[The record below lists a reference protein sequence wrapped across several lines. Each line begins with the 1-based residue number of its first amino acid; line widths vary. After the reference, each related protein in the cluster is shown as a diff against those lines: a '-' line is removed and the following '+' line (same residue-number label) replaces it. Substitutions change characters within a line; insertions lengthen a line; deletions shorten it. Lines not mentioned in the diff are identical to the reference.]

1 VIERPLF
8 ESVLESVG
16 YDFKKILERRV
27 QVMKLVLAAIGQ
39 YGQVW
44 TTKTRMWTALASGAK
59 AFLLASERP
68 DSPPKKSTMS
78 SKRVGN
84 S

>member
-1 VIERPLF
+1 MAERPLF

-16 YDFKKILERRV
+16 HDFKKILECRV
-27 QVMKLVLAAIGQ
+27 QVMKLVLAATGQ
-39 YGQVW
+39 YGQVGV
-44 TTKTRMWTALASGAK
+44 TKTWMWTGLVSVAK

-68 DSPPKKSTMS
+68 DSPPKKSAMS

>member
-1 VIERPLF
+1 VVGCPLF
-8 ESVLESVG
+8 ESVLESIG
-16 YDFKKILERRV
+16 HDFKKILECRV
-27 QVMKLVLAAIGQ
+27 QVMKLVFAAIGQ

-68 DSPPKKSTMS
+68 DSPLEKSTMS
-78 SKRVGN
+78 YKRVEN